1 MDGRTGKGE
10 RTRARLLEV
19 AVRRFAAEG
28 YRRTSLSAVADDAG
42 VTPAAAYAYFR
53 GKEGLFEAAVD
64 ADAAALIDEALGG
77 LGEGAMVSPHSLL
90 LPLLVA
96 GLETHPLARRVLA
109 GQEPEVIDRLLA
121 LPSLLE
127 LRARVAD
134 GLALAQSMGAV
145 RADIDPQSLSIGLET
160 VVLALLIAS
169 LQVHGVDEE
178 RTAGVGAVFDAILK
192 SPPAVPPRR

>member
-1 MDGRTGKGE
+1 VEARIGKGE

-19 AVRRFAAEG
+19 AIRRFAAEG

-64 ADAAALIDEALGG
+64 VDAAALIDEALGG

-96 GLETHPLARRVLA
+96 GLDRHPLARRVLA
-109 GQEPEVIDRLLA
+109 GQEPEVIDRLLD
-121 LPSLLE
+121 LSSLRE

-145 RADIDPQSLSIGLET
+145 RVDIDPQSLAVGLET
-160 VVLALLIAS
+160 VVLALLMAS
-169 LQVHGVDEE
+169 LQVNGVDEE
-178 RTAGVGAVFDAILK
+178 RTAGVGAVFDAILQAA
-192 SPPAVPPRR
+192 PEVRPRR